1 MKNLAFLLLVAY
13 CNFAKATIFP
23 LFPRLGCF
31 ARFATFRF
39 DIAKADKYTK
49 YFRDDSAMSLWQTG
63 RYVGPE
69 AIREYVDF
77 VTPLNPLWSSNQQ
90 LDSSVQFVQFDR
102 RTNQCQFLALYHYNY
117 EIDESF
123 GSIATNYTVAN
134 MVKLFFNVKKRYIP
148 KIHVFYTEDYVNL
161 LFGTLFDTAETR
173 AYICDVYE
181 GSTCASQL
189 DPPTDCVTQLG
200 NLDQTGTA
208 GRVDGN
214 SVGCRMLHALL
225 AEFRSVHCPH
235 ISFEPLAD
243 FQNQIKCQT
252 EGSLTVL
259 DLFTPEDLKAYEEY
273 AAERGLDPNIGHD
286 WTDGSVRV
294 LA

>member
-1 MKNLAFLLLVAY
+1 MKIHLFLLLTY
-13 CNFAKATIFP
+13 CRFVDATIFP

-39 DIAKADKYTK
+39 DIGNQHQYRR

-63 RYVGPE
+63 RYVGAE

-77 VTPLNPLWSSNQQ
+77 VTPKNPLWSSNEQ
-90 LDSSVQFVQFDR
+90 LDVIVKFVQFDR
-102 RTNQCQFLALYHYNY
+102 DSNQCQFLALYHYNY
-117 EIDESF
+117 EIDESL
-123 GSIATNYTVAN
+123 GTIATNYTVAN
-134 MVKLFFNVKKRYIP
+134 MVKLFFN
-148 KIHVFYTEDYVNL
+148 
-161 LFGTLFDTAETR
+161 TR

-189 DPPTDCVTQLG
+189 DPPTDCAAQLSA
-200 NLDQTGTA
+200 LDQAGTN

-214 SVGCRMLHALL
+214 SVGCRILHAVL

-259 DLFTPEDLKAYEEY
+259 DLFTAEDLEAYDEY
-273 AAERGLDPNIGHD
+273 AIARGLDPNMGHD
-286 WTDGSVRV
+286 WTDGSVRL